1 MFNKEVVIKSR
12 SFHLV
17 SAFALLI
24 LASTSQADLRPVA
37 SLSLGLDQAYIGL
50 KQNAILLSDV
60 ENTYM
65 PGANFSTR
73 MLSGGFLGVETTLAK
88 NWGLQLGAA
97 YYQSQPFAI
106 SGQVYQ
112 FMNPAYNSINYQYQ
126 IFSRRFLAESKLFYT
141 FYQRYHPYLVA
152 GLGEAFNYAYAYQE
166 TTSDVY
172 SQTMAPFAG
181 HMQHSFTYALGT
193 GMDID
198 LTQRFKVGAGY
209 RYVNLGKA
217 SLGTSPWQTT
227 SQTPSFGHLYA
238 NEFLLQFT
246 SYLN

>member
-1 MFNKEVVIKSR
+1 VLNKEVVIKVKY
-12 SFHLV
+12 FHLV
-17 SAFALLI
+17 ISGAFLA
-24 LASTSQADLRPVA
+24 LASTSQADIRPIA
-37 SLSLGLDQAYIGL
+37 NLSLGLDQAYVGL
-50 KQNAILLSDV
+50 KQNVILLPGV

-65 PGANFSTR
+65 PGPNFSTR
-73 MLSGGFLGVETTLAK
+73 MLSGGFLGAEASLAK
-88 NWGLQLGAA
+88 DWGLQFGAA

-112 FMNPAYNSINYQYQ
+112 FMNPAFNSICYQYQ

-141 FYQRYHPYLVA
+141 FYQDYHPYVIA
-152 GLGEAFNYAYAYQE
+152 GLGEALNYAYSYQE
-166 TTSDVY
+166 TTSDIY

-193 GMDID
+193 GMDMD
-198 LTQRFKVGAGY
+198 LTRHFKVGAGY
-209 RYVNLGKA
+209 RYINLGRA
-217 SLGTSPWQTT
+217 SLGTSSWQTT
-227 SQTPSFGHLYA
+227 TQTPSFNHLYA